1 MAKFKYKFEGLL
13 NLREKL
19 EDAKQREYAD
29 SLMKLREKE
38 EIKSKVKK
46 SLDYNMLMLK
56 QVTSSELDPRE
67 IAMHQQYNKVLKK
80 HMIVVTKDVKNAKK
94 ESESKRVE
102 LLEAMKSKKTLAI
115 LKDKQY
121 EQFLDEEKKMDQQMI
136 DQIVSFSYSND

>member
-1 MAKFKYKFEGLL
+1 
-13 NLREKL
+13 
-19 EDAKQREYAD
+19 
-29 SLMKLREKE
+29 
-38 EIKSKVKK
+38 
-46 SLDYNMLMLK
+46 MLK